1 MDVSDMVSKATA
13 VNTGRQAGAHS
24 VAEWKKGEKMKQP
37 TVLDTNTHT
46 HTHTHTHTPS
56 PVLATVT
63 TKTFTSV

>member
-1 MDVSDMVSKATA
+1 MVSKATA

-46 HTHTHTHTPS
+46 HTHTHTHPHQCWPQPKPS
-56 PVLATVT
+56 LLCSSPAAG
-63 TKTFTSV
+63 